1 VLPVGDIPGHLSNPE
16 NNKVRRFQEGEANQE
31 APHLVVDVIP
41 GQLSLPHLTKKASS
55 RVFPGKHPSGRA
67 HPSKTN
73 DALPD
78 TRPLSATVG
87 LEDDQLRA
95 FFEGFFDEKG
105 VTTHSYVLPFRV

>member
-1 VLPVGDIPGHLSNPE
+1 VGDIPGHLSNPE
-16 NNKVRRFQEGEANQE
+16 NNKFRRFQEGEANQE

-55 RVFPGKHPSGRA
+55 RFLPWKAPLRKGI
-67 HPSKTN
+67 SKTN

-95 FFEGFFDEKG
+95 FFEGLFDEKEG
-105 VTTHSYVLPFRV
+105 TTHSYVLPFRV